1 MKSFF
6 LKQAIAFLMFALAA
20 FSVNAQYTETFEA
33 QTPYVNTFNSN
44 GQPFSLT
51 NAFNVYSSRNG
62 IGYQG
67 SNRFVDNISSTG
79 TNQINS
85 IKTSD
90 GILFSLKNLWLF
102 TSADGGNNPST
113 DGSITI
119 TGKKAGVPVF
129 SFTMTTGFN
138 GSFGANTGFAYLDF
152 SAQGG
157 TDFSN
162 LAIDEIEFQLGGNF
176 NYLGID
182 NFTWAPQ
189 LILPVTL
196 LSYSATLQPT
206 GKVLLNWQTSSE
218 SNTSN
223 FVIERSTDAV
233 NFKPIANVK
242 AAGSSHGNIDYT
254 AIDATPLDGINYY
267 RLLGYDIDG
276 KMKQLGIK
284 AIKNSKGNEHASIYP
299 NPATGNS
306 IYVKLVSANTSNLY
320 IIADMSGKIVKTG
333 IINSSRQPVN
343 ISQLAAGNY
352 IMKLSD
358 GQVIRWVKN

>member
-1 MKSFF
+1 MKPFF
-6 LKQAIAFLMFALAA
+6 LKQAIAFIMFAFAA

-33 QTPYVNTFNSN
+33 QTPYVSTFNSN

-67 SNRFVDNISSTG
+67 SNRFVDNINSTG
-79 TNQINS
+79 INQINS

-90 GILFSLKNLWLF
+90 GILFSIKNLWLF
-102 TSADGGNNPST
+102 TSKDGGNNPST
-113 DGSITI
+113 DGSILI
-119 TGKKAGVPVF
+119 TGKKAGVTVF
-129 SFTMTTGFN
+129 SFTMSTGFN
-138 GSFGANTGFAYLDF
+138 GSFGSNTGFAYLDF
-152 SAQGG
+152 SSQGG

-162 LAIDEIEFQLGGNF
+162 IAIDEIEFQLQGNF
-176 NYLGID
+176 DYLAID

-196 LSYSATLQPT
+196 LSYSATLQPS
-206 GKVLLNWQTSSE
+206 GNVLLNWQTSSE

-223 FVIERSTDAV
+223 FVVERSADAV

-242 AAGSSHGNIDYT
+242 AAGSSHGNLDYSVIDP
-254 AIDATPLDGINYY
+254 APLVGINYY

-299 NPATGNS
+299 NPATGSS
-306 IYVKLVSANTSNLY
+306 IHVNLVSANASNLY

-333 IINSSRQPVN
+333 IIDSNRQPVN

>member
-6 LKQAIAFLMFALAA
+6 LKQAVAFLMFAFAA

-33 QTPYVNTFNSN
+33 QTPYVNTFISN
-44 GQPFSLT
+44 GQDFSLT
-51 NAFNVYSSRNG
+51 GAFNIYSSRNG
-62 IGYQG
+62 IGYQE
-67 SNRFVDNISSTG
+67 SNRFVDNINSTG

-90 GILFSLKNLWLF
+90 GIQFSVKNLWLF

-113 DGSITI
+113 NGSIIIKGKRAGVTVFTI
-119 TGKKAGVPVF
+119 T
-129 SFTMTTGFN
+129 MTSGFN

-152 SAQGG
+152 STLGG
-157 TDFSN
+157 VDNSN
-162 LAIDEIEFQLGGNF
+162 TAIDEIEFQLQGNF
-176 NYLGID
+176 NYLAID
-182 NFTWAPQ
+182 NFSWAPQ

-196 LSYSATLQPT
+196 LSYSATLQPS
-206 GKVLLNWQTSSE
+206 GEVLLNWQTSSE

-223 FVIERSTDAV
+223 FVVERSSDAV

-242 AAGSSHGNIDYT
+242 AAGSSHGNIDYS

-284 AIKNSKGNEHASIYP
+284 AIKNSRDNNHASVYP

-306 IYVKLVSANTSNLY
+306 IHVKLVSANTSNLY
-320 IIADMSGKIVKTG
+320 IIADVSGKIVKTG

-343 ISQLAAGNY
+343 ISQLAAGSY